1 MNRRITVDLPV
12 WQIAVAAGS
21 AIICASVV
29 GAGLAWGGVEYGRAT
44 APVPTV
50 AERVYT
56 AADLTTAAEACG
68 APATVVAG
76 NTLTM
81 PGGEH
86 APYTRGCVIAELD
99 APARAQAEYG
109 YDRGATRPGFIID
122 GGTYTW
128 SNVTMTWA
136 QTDEGRDLTITI
148 QEA

>member
-1 MNRRITVDLPV
+1 MNRRLVIDLPA
-12 WQIAVAAGS
+12 WQVAVAAGT
-21 AIICASVV
+21 AIICAAVV

-44 APVPTV
+44 APAPTST
-50 AERVYT
+50 ERVYT

-76 NTLTM
+76 STLTM

-86 APYTRGCVIAELD
+86 APYTRACVVAELE
-99 APARAQAEYG
+99 APARARAEYG
-109 YDRGATRPGFIID
+109 YLEAGARPEFVIH

-128 SNVTMTWA
+128 SNATMTWT
-136 QTDEGRDLTITI
+136 QTAEGRDLTITI